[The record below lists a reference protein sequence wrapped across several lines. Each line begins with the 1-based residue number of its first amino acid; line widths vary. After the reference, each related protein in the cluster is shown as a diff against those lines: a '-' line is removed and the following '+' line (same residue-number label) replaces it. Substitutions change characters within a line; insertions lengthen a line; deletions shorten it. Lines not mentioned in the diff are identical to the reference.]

1 MSNQISEIPHGRNPT
16 LKARE
21 HLRAQ
26 CDIASVAFFRAAFA
40 FIVLC
45 HVYLYFSYGLIAY
58 YFGAPEHHL
67 SYFGFEWVQPF
78 GVDGMRRVYY
88 LMALAAVGVF
98 LGLMYRISALVLFL
112 TFTFSF
118 LSEAAQ
124 FQNHYYLMSLI
135 SFLLIFIPAHRSF
148 SIDSIIF
155 PDRARPVIPNWC
167 RWILIF
173 QLSVPYVF
181 GGIAKV
187 NGDWLHGFPV
197 GMWIAEKSHL
207 PLIGPWLTER
217 TTAWFISYA
226 GLVLDLII
234 VPLLLWRPT
243 RIPAFMAVTVF
254 HVSNSFLFSI
264 DVFPW
269 MMILATPLFFSPGWP
284 RRFLSL
290 SHPSADQLS
299 IDNHPKNSRLRWL
312 TASFLFVYVGWQL
325 IFPLRHLLYPGDPGW
340 TEEGQQFAWR
350 MMLRRKEVF
359 FRVYATDGPS
369 QTTLEVPVHLMMSSR
384 QIMELAV
391 SPAQIAACAPFFA
404 AQAERIRMRNV
415 EIRAVVLT
423 SLNGRKPQLQ
433 IDPELNLLT
442 VNPTI
447 WPQKWILPLTE
458 PRRETAWDVP
468 SDDWPEV
475 LGVQL
480 PAVKQRLPEG
490 P

>member
-1 MSNQISEIPHGRNPT
+1 MLH
-16 LKARE
+16 
-21 HLRAQ
+21 HLRIRERLWAP
-26 CDIASVAFFRAAFA
+26 CDIAGVAYFRAAFA
-40 FIVLC
+40 FIILC
-45 HVYLYFSYGLIAY
+45 HIYLYFSNGLIAY

-67 SYFGFEWVQPF
+67 SYPGFEWVQPLELE
-78 GVDGMRRVYY
+78 GMRRVHY
-88 LMALAAVGVF
+88 LMALAAIGVF
-98 LGLMYRISALVLFL
+98 LGLLYRIAALVLFV
-112 TFTFSF
+112 TFTYTF

-148 SIDSIIF
+148 SIDSILF
-155 PDRARPVIPNWC
+155 QDKAAQVIPGWC
-167 RWILIF
+167 RWLLIF

-181 GGIAKV
+181 GGIAKLD
-187 NGDWLHGFPV
+187 GDWLHGFPV
-197 GMWIAEKSHL
+197 GMWIAEKKHL
-207 PLIGPWLTER
+207 PFIGPWLTEHS
-217 TTAWFISYA
+217 AACFISYT

-234 VPLLLWRPT
+234 VPLLLYKPT
-243 RIPAFMAVTVF
+243 RLPAFLVITVF

-269 MMILATPLFFSPGWP
+269 MMILSTPLFFSPGWP
-284 RRFLSL
+284 RRFLRL
-290 SHPSADQLS
+290 SHPSKDHLYR
-299 IDNHPKNSRLRWL
+299 DDHRKDSRAQWL
-312 TASFLFVYVGWQL
+312 ITCFLGAYVCWQL
-325 IFPLRHLLYPGDPGW
+325 TFPFRHLLYPGNPSW

-369 QTTLEVPVHLMMSSR
+369 QTTMDVPVQLMMSSR

-404 AQAERIRMRNV
+404 VQAEKIGMRNV

-433 IDPELNLLT
+433 IDPKLNLLT
-442 VNPTI
+442 IKPTI
-447 WPQKWILPLTE
+447 WPQRWITPLTE
-458 PRRETAWDVP
+458 PRRETAWDMP
-468 SDDWPEV
+468 SDEWPGA

-480 PAVKQRLPEG
+480 PSVQQRLPES